1 MLKIIRKGNTT
12 THGGS
17 AITASDIMKFGGI
30 SIARKGDEV
39 SCLLE
44 GHGPT
49 TIIEGN
55 RNPDYHDCVIPV
67 AFHGHQCGGGCTWV
81 SSTVAVRVG

>member
-1 MLKIIRKGNTT
+1 MLQIIRKGDKT

-17 AITASDIMKFGGI
+17 VLTGSDEMKFGGI
-30 SIARKGDEV
+30 GVARKGDEV
-39 SCLLE
+39 SCPQQ

-55 RNPDYHDCVIPV
+55 PDFLDTNGIPV
-67 AFHGHQCGGGCTWV
+67 AFHGHKCGCGCTLI
-81 SSTVAVRVG
+81 SSFSAAKVG